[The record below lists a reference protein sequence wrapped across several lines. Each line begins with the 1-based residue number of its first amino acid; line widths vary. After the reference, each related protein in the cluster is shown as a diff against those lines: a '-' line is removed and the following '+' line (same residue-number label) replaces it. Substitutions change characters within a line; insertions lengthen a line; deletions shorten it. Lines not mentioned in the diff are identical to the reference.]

1 VLSGNILYERDGLM
15 KKAIVIGSGAAG
27 ATVTKELQGKFE
39 VTVLEAGRPF
49 RSFPYSLTPLANLR
63 KSGLFF
69 DEREIRLLFPAMQI
83 RKTSEKMVLV
93 NGIGTGGT
101 TTISTGNA
109 LRMDLDL
116 RKMGI
121 NLDDEFN
128 EINNEI
134 RVSTAHQ
141 KHWKKVTRQLFETCE
156 EMDLNPQPTSK
167 MGNYENCNHC
177 GRCIFGCPY
186 GVKWDSRQ
194 FLQDAVTRGTKLM
207 TSCKVKKIVIENG
220 KAKGVVKRQ
229 RFNSTFFPADV
240 IILAAGGFGTPIILQ
255 NSGIECNAGL
265 FVDPVLCVATE
276 WPDASQDKEVEMP
289 FFIQQEH
296 FMVSPYFDYLSF
308 FFNKNWRKP
317 ARNILSLMIKLA
329 DINQGSIS
337 AKKVDK
343 NLTNEDKKHLQQGVD
358 LCTEIF
364 KKMDVKKQ
372 DLFLGT
378 INAGHPGG
386 MFPLTENEADTFHHS
401 ALPENLYIADAT
413 LIPKSLG
420 MPPIF
425 TIIAIAKRVSKLLKQ
440 KSL

>member
-1 VLSGNILYERDGLM
+1 M

-27 ATVTKELQGKFE
+27 ATVARELQGNYE
-39 VTVLEAGRPF
+39 VTVLEAGREF
-49 RSFPYSLTPLANLR
+49 RPFPYSLNLLAGLR
-63 KSGLFF
+63 KTGLFF

-121 NLDDEFN
+121 NLDEEFSKIYE
-128 EINNEI
+128 EIP
-134 RVSTAHQ
+134 VSTAHQ
-141 KHWKKVTRQLFETCE
+141 KHWKKLTRQVFESCE
-156 EMDLNPQPTSK
+156 ELDLNPQTTPK
-167 MGNYENCNHC
+167 MGNYENCKHC
-177 GRCIFGCPY
+177 GRCIFGCPF
-186 GVKWDSRQ
+186 GVKWDSRR
-194 FLQDAVTRGTKLM
+194 FLQVAVNRGAKLK
-207 TSCKVKKIVIENG
+207 TGCKVKKIVIENG
-220 KAKGVVKRQ
+220 IAKGVVARRRLK
-229 RFNSTFFPADV
+229 STFFPADV
-240 IILAAGGFGTPIILQ
+240 VILAAGGFGTPVILQ

-265 FVDPVLCVATE
+265 FVDPVLCVAADS
-276 WPDASQDKEVEMP
+276 PDASQEKEVEMP
-289 FFIQQEH
+289 FFVQQEH
-296 FMVSPYFDYLSF
+296 FMLSPYFDYLSF
-308 FFNKNWRKP
+308 FFNKDWRKP

-329 DINQGSIS
+329 DVNQGNIS

-343 NLTNEDKKHLQQGVD
+343 TLTDEDKKHLQHGVD

-364 KKMDVKKQ
+364 KKLGVKKQ

-386 MFPLTENEADTFHHS
+386 MFPLTEKEAETFHHS

-425 TIIAIAKRVSKLLKQ
+425 TIIALAKRVSNRLKQ
-440 KSL
+440 KLL

>member
-1 VLSGNILYERDGLM
+1 M

-27 ATVTKELQGKFE
+27 ATVAKELQGKFE

-49 RSFPYSLTPLANLR
+49 RSFPYSLKPLEKLR

-83 RKTSEKMVLV
+83 RKTAEKMVLV

-109 LRMDLDL
+109 LRMDRDL
-116 RKMGI
+116 KKLGI

-128 EINNEI
+128 EIKKEI
-134 RVSTAHQ
+134 PVSTAHQ
-141 KHWKKVTRQLFETCE
+141 KHWKKLIRQLFEICE
-156 EMDLNPQPTSK
+156 EMDLNPQPTPK
-167 MGNYENCNHC
+167 MGNYESCNHC
-177 GRCIFGCPY
+177 GRCIFGCPF

-194 FLQDAVTRGTKLM
+194 FLQDAVNRGAKLI
-207 TSCKVKKIVIENG
+207 TCCKVKKIVIENG
-220 KAKGVVKRQ
+220 KARGVVARN
-229 RFNSTFFPADV
+229 RFKSFFFPADV
-240 IILAAGGFGTPIILQ
+240 IILAAGGFGSPIILQ
-255 NSGIECNAGL
+255 NSGIECSAGL

-276 WPDASQDKEVEMP
+276 WPDALQDKEVEMP
-289 FFIQQEH
+289 FVVQQDH

-329 DINQGSIS
+329 DTNEGSIS
-337 AKKVDK
+337 TKKVDK
-343 NLTNEDKKHLQQGVD
+343 TLTDEDKKHLQQGVD

-364 KKMDVKKQ
+364 KKLGVKKQ

-378 INAGHPGG
+378 LNAGHPGG
-386 MFPLTENEADTFHHS
+386 MFPLTEKEAETFHHA

-413 LIPKSLG
+413 LIPKALG
-420 MPPIF
+420 KPPIF
-425 TIIAIAKRVSKLLKQ
+425 TIIAIAKRVSNLLKN
-440 KSL
+440 KMSP